1 MARVLPS
8 SLTPHICIIPSQD
21 LEELLQSSALPSLHH
36 ILQSFSPLPQ
46 VTTRTTTL
54 TTVPHASFAL
64 RFSDLKE
71 IEAACREDEELRATR
86 TIDWIGDRI
95 SKRCAKWV
103 DDFEKMDDRDVARTP
118 WWDELRRCAEGDHIP
133 ARDEGWNHPMSIILA
148 VSTTA
153 PNPLQAITALHSRT
167 LDFPPWVDV
176 THLIYTLIIHPKN
189 SPLSDEEAGALFNAV
204 KKQYGLHTYLLSL
217 ELPSPPPPPVSIP
230 ALVPRLPPLTIS
242 NGPADA
248 TILLNTLRMCE
259 QDIQQTARFAREFV
273 TMNLVPWMEK
283 CVIEWNETV
292 SINKSFS
299 YTHSVPSPVFLE
311 PKTTVTLVFIDA
323 TYTAPQS
330 SVSGSTV
337 PPPSQQRRLAEF
349 ATILG
354 DFKLA
359 VAVWESLRKEG
370 KGGSD
375 ILPLLI
381 APSPAVQL
389 HVSHALNTIHPQSA
403 ELHSHAQLR
412 ALLYAV
418 RWESTLTIGDFL
430 SDTLE
435 GERWL
440 VWAAGNAEEPPAAL
454 LLAHAALLGVRKN
467 TKRRAAL
474 WYFLA
479 ANRLEKC
486 GIKPLTIYF
495 LRRAHELSIS
505 RPDKLLSPSFWISE
519 NKQPSDFEGFDAVMS
534 GIEHPLGKCLST
546 IISFLDM
553 VYLLGRLLYTTGDVA
568 GAVRHLLGLLRWS
581 SASSSPLA
589 RLSSHTM
596 DITKDPSDSDK
607 VFLEDFQVAISHLKS
622 ISGEQARLED
632 VKLPLRFVVPS
643 QTCVRLA
650 RDSVEGEQ
658 CEWETREEIWSSFW
672 RHRGKEKLE
681 RSGNAAVEEPFRV
694 DITLRNPLDTEVTLA
709 NPTVIVESSWYQS
722 FLPALADHNVNKIS
736 IAVKASKPASLV
748 ITGVAYDFLG
758 LLPTVESLARRG
770 RRLQDTPQQRQ
781 TITYAPDEFLKLN
794 VEEASQELAVT
805 FMDDGP
811 LVLVEGEC
819 KRMKLWMSNTGS
831 RDIGEVWVVPGPE
844 DEIWIGP
851 LDSEEGMFDCWL
863 IAFEGAY
870 AELGLATSMSW
881 KTWQSDN
888 KIVQPTPYSIPLAE
902 KLVVAGSTEVTVVL
916 HAGRK
921 RKQDLSLLF
930 IYREAQGSPFH
941 CTRVTRSYEVV
952 QCLQI
957 STASHPSPSP
967 DHSFSLRLDLTNILS
982 SSVVEIDQVTTISAS
997 WSCFPLA
1004 KAWPEPLRP
1013 SQSARI
1019 SFGATSAGDCTS
1031 VNAVSAFVSRKL
1043 CNVLYGQTI
1052 APDDPPPVELLCGHA
1067 SQVQI
1072 SLAFSNSSLISPQ
1085 TFTYEPFVAHFIMNA
1100 RRIAVSRSLAQSHPR
1115 IPTSSHPSIFPL
1127 YNPLSVDLVV
1137 FWKIPSEQRSG
1148 HMFVSDIT
1156 LGASHAALREVLEGV
1171 ESAKVKRSM
1180 YAETQRE
1187 KVEMLQAIRDSEWN
1201 AEMNPVVVIV
1211 KDGLVIEHDF
1221 SQGVCMAPVEF
1232 TIRNHSL
1239 SHPSRF
1245 VLRLDHRQQPSLHH
1259 FPAPYCGRTTF
1270 RGLLGPLRTTSVVA
1284 QLFATRPGTYALSGW
1299 RLETEVGEP
1308 NMEGGSWQVRHRYE
1322 QRATTD
1328 ESSSVVVS
1336 DISRP

>member
-21 LEELLQSSALPSLHH
+21 LEELLKSSALPSLHH

-71 IEAACREDEELRATR
+71 IETACREDEEQRATR

-103 DDFEKMDDRDVARTP
+103 DDFEKMNDRDVVRTP

-217 ELPSPPPPPVSIP
+217 ELPFPPPPPVSIP

-242 NGPADA
+242 NGSTDA
-248 TILLNTLRMCE
+248 VRPDPKVTQTIPLNTLRMSE

-283 CVIEWNETV
+283 CVIEWNETY
-292 SINKSFS
+292 SSSRRLPLRLFS
-299 YTHSVPSPVFLE
+299 STRRLFGTSSATPVHSSTPSLP
-311 PKTTVTLVFIDA
+311 A
-323 TYTAPQS
+323 RSSTYTAPQS
-330 SVSGSTV
+330 SVSGPTV

-454 LLAHAALLGVRKN
+454 LLAHAALLSVRKN
-467 TKRRAAL
+467 TRRRAAL
-474 WYFLA
+474 WYFFA

-534 GIEHPLGKCLST
+534 GIEHPLGK
-546 IISFLDM
+546 
-553 VYLLGRLLYTTGDVA
+553 LLYTTGDVS
-568 GAVRHLLGLLRWS
+568 GAVRHLLGLLQWS

-589 RLSSHTM
+589 RLSSHTV

-681 RSGNAAVEEPFRV
+681 RSGNAAVEEPFWI

-709 NPTVIVESSWYQS
+709 NPTVIVESSFGDAAWIRDNITIETAEDTILYANES
-722 FLPALADHNVNKIS
+722 RTIS

-781 TITYAPDEFLKLN
+781 TVTYAPDKFLKLD

-805 FMDDGP
+805 FVDDGP
-811 LVLVEGEC
+811 LMLVEGEC
-819 KRMKLWMSNTGS
+819 KWMRLWMSNAGS
-831 RDIGEVWVVPGPE
+831 RDIGEVWVVPGPD
-844 DEIWIGP
+844 DEIWIEP
-851 LDSEEGMFDCWL
+851 LDSEE
-863 IAFEGAY
+863 
-870 AELGLATSMSW
+870 ATSMSW

-888 KIVQPTPYSIPLAE
+888 KIVQPTPYSIPLVK
-902 KLVVAGSTEVTVVL
+902 KLVVAGSTEVRVVL

-921 RKQDLSLLF
+921 GKQDLSLLF

-952 QCLQI
+952 QCLQV

-982 SSVVEIDQVTTISAS
+982 SSNVEIDQVTTISAC
-997 WSCFPLA
+997 WSCSPLA
-1004 KAWPEPLRP
+1004 EAWPEPLRP

-1043 CNVLYGQTI
+1043 CNVLYGQAI
-1052 APDDPPPVELLCGHA
+1052 APDDPPPLELLCGHA
-1067 SQVQI
+1067 SQ
-1072 SLAFSNSSLISPQ
+1072 
-1085 TFTYEPFVAHFIMNA
+1085 TFAYEPFVAHFIMNA

-1127 YNPLSVDLVV
+1127 YNPLSVDFVV

-1148 HMFVSDIT
+1148 HIFVSEIT

-1201 AEMNPVVVIV
+1201 AEMNPIVVTV

-1221 SQGVCMAPVEF
+1221 SQGVCMAPMEF

-1245 VLRLDHRQQPSLHH
+1245 VLRLNHRQQSSSVCRHH

-1270 RGLLGPLRTTSVVA
+1270 RGLLGPSQTTSVLA
-1284 QLFATRPGTYALSGW
+1284 QLCATRPGTYALSGW
-1299 RLETEVGEP
+1299 QLETEVGEP
-1308 NMEGGSWQVRHRYE
+1308 NTEGGSWQVRHRYE

-1328 ESSSVVVS
+1328 DSSSIVVS

>member
-8 SLTPHICIIPSQD
+8 SLTPHICILPSQD
-21 LEELLQSSALPSLHH
+21 LEELLQSSVLPSLHH

-64 RFSDLKE
+64 RFSDLTE
-71 IEAACREDEELRATR
+71 IESACREDEEQRATR

-103 DDFEKMDDRDVARTP
+103 DDFEKMNDRDVARTP

-167 LDFPPWVDV
+167 LDFPSWVDV

-230 ALVPRLPPLTIS
+230 ALVPRLPPPTIS
-242 NGPADA
+242 NGSADA
-248 TILLNTLRMCE
+248 VRPELKTTQTVPLNTLRMSE

-283 CVIEWNETV
+283 YVIEWNETV
-292 SINKSFS
+292 SINKFPSKYLTESLHQYSSSRRLPSRLFS
-299 YTHSVPSPVFLE
+299 STRRLFGTSSATPVHSSTPLHTRSS
-311 PKTTVTLVFIDA
+311 

-330 SVSGSTV
+330 PLSGSTI

-381 APSPAVQL
+381 SPSPAVQL
-389 HVSHALNTIHPQSA
+389 HVSHALNIIYPQSA

-454 LLAHAALLGVRKN
+454 LLAHAALLSVRKN
-467 TKRRAAL
+467 AKRRAAL
-474 WYFLA
+474 WYFFA

-486 GIKPLTIYF
+486 GIKPLTMYF
-495 LRRAHELSIS
+495 LRRAHELSLS
-505 RPDKLLSPSFWISE
+505 RPEKLLSPSFWMSE

-534 GIEHPLGKCLST
+534 GIEHPLG
-546 IISFLDM
+546 
-553 VYLLGRLLYTTGDVA
+553 RLLYTTGDVP
-568 GAVRHLLGLLRWS
+568 GAHHP
-581 SASSSPLA
+581 SPLA
-589 RLSSHTM
+589 QLSSHTV
-596 DITKDPSDSDK
+596 DITTDPSNSDK

-658 CEWETREEIWSSFW
+658 SEWETREEIWSSFW
-672 RHRGKEKLE
+672 KHRGKEKLE
-681 RSGNAAVEEPFRV
+681 RSGNAAVEEAFWV
-694 DITLRNPLDTEVTLA
+694 DITLCNPLDTEVTLA
-709 NPTVIVESSWYQS
+709 NPTVIVESSS
-722 FLPALADHNVNKIS
+722 ETLPGFEITSQLRLLRILSSLPTNRAQLVVPIS
-736 IAVKASKPASLV
+736 IAIKASKPASLV

-758 LLPTVESLARRG
+758 LLPTVESLARR
-770 RRLQDTPQQRQ
+770 DRQ
-781 TITYAPDEFLKLN
+781 SHTRPDELLKLD
-794 VEEASQELAVT
+794 VEEASQELAVA
-805 FMDDGP
+805 FVDDGP
-811 LVLVEGEC
+811 LVLAEGEC
-819 KRMKLWMSNTGS
+819 KWMKLLISNAGS
-831 RDIGEVWVVPGPE
+831 RDIGEVWVVPGAE
-844 DEIWIGP
+844 DQIWIEP
-851 LDSEEGMFDCWL
+851 LGSG
-863 IAFEGAY
+863 EGAH
-870 AELGLATSMSW
+870 AELGSATGMAW

-888 KIVQPTPYSIPLAE
+888 KIVPPTPYSIPLTE
-902 KLVVAGSTEVTVVL
+902 KLVTSGSTEVTVVL
-916 HAGRK
+916 HAGCK

-957 STASHPSPSP
+957 STASHPSHSL
-967 DHSFSLRLDLTNILS
+967 DHSFSLSLDLTNILS
-982 SSVVEIDQVTTISAS
+982 SSNVEINQVTTISAS
-997 WSCFPLA
+997 WSCSPLA
-1004 KAWPEPLRP
+1004 ELRPEPLRP

-1019 SFGATSAGDCTS
+1019 SFGATSTGDCTS

-1043 CNVLYGQTI
+1043 SNVLHGQVL
-1052 APDDPPPVELLCGHA
+1052 APDDPPPLELLCGHV
-1067 SQVQI
+1067 SQ
-1072 SLAFSNSSLISPQ
+1072 
-1085 TFTYEPFVAHFIMNA
+1085 
-1100 RRIAVSRSLAQSHPR
+1100 RIAVSRSLAQSHPR

-1127 YNPLSVDLVV
+1127 YNPLSVDFVV

-1148 HMFVSDIT
+1148 HILVSDIT
-1156 LGASHAALREVLEGV
+1156 LGASHAALRGVLEGV

-1201 AEMNPVVVIV
+1201 AEMNPIVVIV

-1221 SQGVCMAPVEF
+1221 SQGVCLTHVEF

-1245 VLRLDHRQQPSLHH
+1245 VLRLDHCQQSSSVLSTDSVCRHH
-1259 FPAPYCGRTTF
+1259 LPAPYCGRTTF
-1270 RGLLGPLRTTSVVA
+1270 RGLLEPLQTTSVLA
-1284 QLFATRPGTYALSGW
+1284 QLCATCPGTYALSGW

-1308 NMEGGSWQVRHRYE
+1308 GTEDGLWQVRHRYE
-1322 QRATTD
+1322 QRAAAD
-1328 ESSSVVVS
+1328 NSSSIVIS
-1336 DISRP
+1336 DLS

>member
-248 TILLNTLRMCE
+248 VPPDLKAAAQTILLNTLRMCE

-283 CVIEWNETV
+283 CVIEWNETY
-292 SINKSFS
+292 SSSRRLPLRLFS
-299 YTHSVPSPVFLE
+299 STRRLFGTSSVTPVHSSTPSLP
-311 PKTTVTLVFIDA
+311 A
-323 TYTAPQS
+323 RSSTYTAPQS
-330 SVSGSTV
+330 SVSGFTV

-534 GIEHPLGKCLST
+534 GIEHPLG
-546 IISFLDM
+546 
-553 VYLLGRLLYTTGDVA
+553 RLLYTTGDVA

-709 NPTVIVESSWYQS
+709 NPTVIVESSSGDAAWIRDNITIETAEDTILYANES
-722 FLPALADHNVNKIS
+722 RTIS

-851 LDSEEGMFDCWL
+851 LDSEEGS
-863 IAFEGAY
+863 
-870 AELGLATSMSW
+870 ATSMSW

-1067 SQVQI
+1067 SQ
-1072 SLAFSNSSLISPQ
+1072 

-1127 YNPLSVDLVV
+1127 YNPLSVDFVV

-1148 HMFVSDIT
+1148 HMFVSEIT

-1270 RGLLGPLRTTSVVA
+1270 RGLLGPLQTTSVVA

-1328 ESSSVVVS
+1328 DSSSVVVS